1 MCTAASMWFQSISL
15 TKFSTMT
22 LHWKGV
28 FPAITTKFTS
38 RQSLD
43 IDLFRK
49 SITAQL
55 EAGVNGIVVGGTLGE
70 ASTLTLEEKE
80 LLLKAALDVVSNKIP
95 VVLNI
100 AEGATTEAIKQ
111 AELADKWGAKG
122 LMLLPPMRYKSD
134 PRETVTYFKTIADAT
149 NLPVMIYNNPID
161 YRIEVTLDMFEELA
175 EMPTIQAIKEST
187 RDVTNVTRLINRFG
201 NRFNILCGVDTIA
214 MEELLLGADGWVA
227 GLVCAFPK
235 ETVAIYRLTK
245 AGRIE
250 EAARIYRW
258 FMPLLELDIHPKLV
272 QYIKLCESETGLGSE
287 FVRAPRLTLV
297 GEERKNILQLI
308 HAALATRPELPDY
321 LSIDTAKQSRPALI

>member
-1 MCTAASMWFQSISL
+1 MSIQ
-15 TKFSTMT
+15 
-22 LHWKGV
+22 WKGV

-43 IDLFRK
+43 IDLFCK
-49 SITAQL
+49 NILAQV
-55 EAGVNGIVVGGTLGE
+55 EAGVNGIVLGGTLGE
-70 ASTLTLEEKE
+70 ASVLTLEEKE
-80 LLLKAALDVVSNKIP
+80 ILVKTTLDVVNGKLP

-100 AEGATTEAIKQ
+100 AEGATAEAVKQ

-134 PRETVTYFKTIADAT
+134 HRETVTYFRTIAEAT
-149 NLPVMIYNNPID
+149 DLPVMIYNNPID

-175 EMPTIQAIKEST
+175 ATASIQAIKEST
-187 RDVTNVTRLINRFG
+187 RDVTNITRLINRFG
-201 NRFNILCGVDTIA
+201 DRYKILCGVDTIA

-250 EAARIYRW
+250 EATKIYRW

-272 QYIKLCESETGLGSE
+272 QYIKLCEAEVGIGSE
-287 FVRAPRLTLV
+287 YVRAPRLTLV
-297 GEERKNILQLI
+297 GEERESILNII
-308 HAALATRPELPDY
+308 HTALASRPELPDY
-321 LSIDTAKQSRPALI
+321 LSIDMIKQHKTALV